1 MSEELRG
8 IDLGERLRTL
18 RERRELTRV
27 QVAQRARMTE
37 PELAAFETGKAVP
50 AVGELVRLA
59 TALGVSMGHFF
70 QRVALERR
78 VEVVR
83 AQERWTVQPH
93 SDVGRALNYR
103 YQSLSY
109 NLTDKLMSPFLI
121 EIPPGESGDLPPSTH
136 EGEEFLFVLSGQL
149 EVQIGDETHRLAPGD
164 AIYFDSRTDHRLRA
178 TDRAPVRLVACVAS
192 APARGRAES
201 PLDRAFGERD

>member
-8 IDLGERLRTL
+8 VDLGERLRTL
-18 RERRELTRV
+18 RERRELSPA
-27 QVAQRARMTE
+27 QVAQRARLSQA
-37 PELAAFETGKAVP
+37 ELAAFESGKAVP

-59 TALGVSMGHFF
+59 SALGVSMGHFF
-70 QRVALERR
+70 QRTPLERR

-93 SDVGRALNYR
+93 SDAGRALNYR

-121 EIPPGESGDLPPSTH
+121 EIPPGQAGDVPPSSH

-149 EVQIGDETHRLAPGD
+149 EVEIGDETHRLGPGD
-164 AIYFDSRTDHRLRA
+164 AIYFDSRTEHRLRA
-178 TDRAPVRLVACVAS
+178 SDRTPVRLVACVAS